1 MAFRNPE
8 SRFGFFLIPTLAICF
23 FAFCYMQTGRAD
35 IRYELRVAVCAT
47 WISIA
52 TLVLLLIFFA
62 IKNRFRFQI
71 QTLFELTMVVA
82 IILAGFSAQTFL
94 QKRLTKLEA
103 KQERLTRLYR
113 RVTMS
118 PTGFKIR
125 WKEIEISASIKADR
139 RLNSNLKR

>member
-1 MAFRNPE
+1 MQMKSEAPATSTKYYSLSRFKKIMAFRNPE

-52 TLVLLLIFFA
+52 TLVLLLIFSA

-113 RVTMS
+113 LS
-118 PTGFKIR
+118 LIH
-125 WKEIEISASIKADR
+125 I
-139 RLNSNLKR
+139 